1 MMTTTDKRA
10 AALPG
15 LDLPSFRTWFEQAC
29 PGQVSGP
36 LTGSLIAGGRSNLTY
51 EITDGS
57 RHWII
62 RRPPLGHVLE
72 TAHDMSREYR
82 VMHALRSTAVPV
94 PVTYANCVNPDVIG
108 APFYV
113 MQRVPGIPYRDASEL
128 MALGAARTA
137 QIGREMVDILARL
150 HAIDAYEVGLGDL
163 GRPGGFLER
172 QVRLWTR
179 QLEASRSR
187 DLPEAARLSDLLARR
202 IPAQATTAIIHGDF
216 RLDNLLVD
224 HDSVQAV
231 IDWEMATLGDPL
243 TDVALLVAYGE
254 LAELAPEAALVDVNL
269 APGYPGGDQIIA
281 MYAAASGRDV
291 HDMDFYLGLAYF
303 KLAAILEGIHY
314 RYVQGQTVGDGFDVV
329 GTAVTPLLN
338 AGIRAL
344 SQENKE
350 Q

>member
-1 MMTTTDKRA
+1 MMTTAHKQG

-15 LDLPSFRTWFEQAC
+15 LDLRSFRSWFEQAC
-29 PGQVSGP
+29 PDQINGP

-94 PVTYANCVNPDVIG
+94 PATYATCVDPDISG

-113 MQRVPGIPYRDASEL
+113 MQRVPGIPYRAASEL
-128 MALGAARTA
+128 TALGAGPTA
-137 QIGREMVDILARL
+137 QIGREMVEILARL
-150 HAIDAYEVGLGDL
+150 HAIDPDAIGLGDL
-163 GRPGGFLER
+163 GRPDGFLER

-179 QLEASRSR
+179 QLAASRSR
-187 DLPEAARLSDLLARR
+187 DLPEADTLSDLLARR

-224 HDSVQAV
+224 DDSVQVV

-243 TDVALLVAYGE
+243 TDVALLVVYGK
-254 LAELAPEAALVDVNL
+254 LAELAPEAAPVDVNL
-269 APGYPGGDQIIA
+269 APGYPDGDQIIA
-281 MYAAASGRDV
+281 MYAAASGREV
-291 HDMDFYLGLAYF
+291 HEMDFYLGLAYF

-314 RYVQGQTVGDGFDVV
+314 RYVQGHTVGDGFDVV
-329 GTAVTPLLN
+329 GVAVSPLLH

-344 SQENKE
+344 SQRNKE